1 MIKIMKHE
9 LTQKDVKNEGCS
21 QDVIETKGREYT
33 NFHQA
38 NIVMKINNL
47 SEMPIC

>member
-1 MIKIMKHE
+1 MEIKKGAN
-9 LTQKDVKNEGCS
+9 TKKDVKNEGCS
-21 QDVIETKGREYT
+21 QDVVETKGQEYT

-38 NIVMKINNL
+38 NIVMKINGL

>member
-33 NFHQA
+33 NFGNYIHDFL
-38 NIVMKINNL
+38 V
-47 SEMPIC
+47 